1 MLYYHY
7 EYCKFFYNTCLEYE
21 HINDRLR
28 QICIIF
34 LAQANSTSSTYSIG
48 FPFNVQNKT
57 RCKNSR
63 IDKTKRHSGRKKIV
77 NKRRLYRDYVVNFVQ
92 SV

>member
-1 MLYYHY
+1 MNIVSS
-7 EYCKFFYNTCLEYE
+7 FYNTCLEYE

-48 FPFNVQNKT
+48 FPFNVQNNA

-63 IDKTKRHSGRKKIV
+63 IDLRRRDKVDEKKFV
-77 NKRRLYRDYVVNFVQ
+77 NKRRLYRDYVVNSVQ